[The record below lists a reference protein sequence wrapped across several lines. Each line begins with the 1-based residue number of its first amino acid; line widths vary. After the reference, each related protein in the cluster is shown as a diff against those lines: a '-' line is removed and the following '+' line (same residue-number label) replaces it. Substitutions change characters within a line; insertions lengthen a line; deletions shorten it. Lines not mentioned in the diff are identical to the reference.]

1 MYIQE
6 VTKNVVHESLERG
19 RSIGQPE
26 RHDKP
31 FKGAIAGPKGGFP
44 FVAFR
49 NADQVISVPEINCG
63 VKAGFARCGE
73 EVGNE
78 GKWISVLLG
87 DPVKTSEVNTE
98 AEGSVLFTGE

>member
-31 FKGAIAGPKGGFP
+31 FKGAITGPKDGFP
-44 FVAFR
+44 FVTFR
-49 NADQVISVPEINCG
+49 NADQVISVLEINCG
-63 VKAGFARCGE
+63 VKAGLPAVDRR
-73 EVGNE
+73 
-78 GKWISVLLG
+78 S
-87 DPVKTSEVNTE
+87 
-98 AEGSVLFTGE
+98 